1 MRAWI
6 HYDRGCGMSEQQL
19 ESLRAFAARERGHLL
34 EHCPPIPVVSD
45 WFLEVDRDGRITGQ
59 VISGACTS
67 HVQYDPRFRAVFRH
81 DCTFYSSG
89 LGEWLHVV
97 ETFWRQT
104 LRQWQSYRRLGE
116 VLQAAED
123 CTPET
128 HEERWRAVYE
138 SLGWNPDTAREQ
150 YLERRA
156 GR

>member
-1 MRAWI
+1 
-6 HYDRGCGMSEQQL
+6 
-19 ESLRAFAARERGHLL
+19 
-34 EHCPPIPVVSD
+34 VVSD
-45 WFLEVDRDGRITGQ
+45 WWLEVDRGGRITGQ

-89 LGEWLHVV
+89 LSEWLHVV

-104 LRQWQSYRRLGE
+104 LRQWQAYRRLGE

-128 HEERWRAVYE
+128 HEQAWRAVYE
-138 SLGWNPDTAREQ
+138 CLGWNPDTARER

>member
-1 MRAWI
+1 
-6 HYDRGCGMSEQQL
+6 MSDSQL
-19 ESLRAFAARERGHLL
+19 ESLRAFAARERGYLV
-34 EHCPPIPVVSD
+34 EHRPAIPVVPD

-59 VISGACTS
+59 VISGACTT

-81 DCTFYSSG
+81 DCTFYDAG
-89 LGEWLHVV
+89 LDQWLHVV
-97 ETFWRQT
+97 EAFWRQT

-128 HEERWRAVYE
+128 HEERWRAVWE
-138 SLGWNPDTAREQ
+138 CLGWNPDTAREQ

-156 GR
+156 GK